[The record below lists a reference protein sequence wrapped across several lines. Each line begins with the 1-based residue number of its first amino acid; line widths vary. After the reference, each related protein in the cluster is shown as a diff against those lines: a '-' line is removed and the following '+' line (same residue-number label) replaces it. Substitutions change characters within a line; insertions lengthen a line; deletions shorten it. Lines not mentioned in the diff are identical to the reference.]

1 MVGLAPSARLLEA
14 VLRPRREVAR
24 LEWLDR
30 TDGTP
35 AELAGNLADMAR
47 LNRIGPIRTLLAF
60 VAPLVQHHRGPEP
73 LTVLDLGTGV
83 GDIPVALTTWARAK
97 GVPLRVVGLDSKPG
111 ILACARARVLAFP
124 EIGLVTGE
132 ALAPPVRPGAVD
144 LVICSLML
152 HHLPDRVVGELLGRM
167 AEIARLGFVVSDLRR
182 SWAAW
187 AAAWL
192 LTRVTSR
199 NRMTRH
205 DGPLSVRRAYT
216 RRELRRLAATAGVP
230 GITWHH
236 AIAFRVIGV
245 YVRSDRQH

>member
-1 MVGLAPSARLLEA
+1 PPLRQHVVGHRALRPGRRPPERPPAAGRLGTDGRAGSGFRRRGRPPALVGLAPSARLLEA

-24 LEWLDR
+24 LEGLDR
-30 TDGTP
+30 TEGTP

-111 ILACARARVLAFP
+111 ILACARARVEAFP

-152 HHLPDRVVGELLGRM
+152 HHLPERV
-167 AEIARLGFVVSDLRR
+167 
-182 SWAAW
+182 
-187 AAAWL
+187 
-192 LTRVTSR
+192 
-199 NRMTRH
+199 
-205 DGPLSVRRAYT
+205 
-216 RRELRRLAATAGVP
+216 
-230 GITWHH
+230 
-236 AIAFRVIGV
+236 
-245 YVRSDRQH
+245 